1 MQFDLFK
8 DSPDVGLRNEVVAA
22 LCARNTSALRETIDF
37 LRIDFPDDDHLDG
50 FEHLYVE
57 CLALRQAEWSTTD
70 LVRQVE
76 RIDMQLLP
84 VLKKVIGADAAQ
96 RWIAPVYGELA
107 RAAAGQAFSRCEANA
122 HSASLFLRAGELAAA
137 RAAVEAIPSWRRIP
151 EPLAWM
157 AEITLR
163 QNLPDEYWPLSA
175 ELAWIAPALLAPLF
189 AQAAPAT
196 LIRRY
201 REFSTEAEDQD
212 QDESSD
218 TGSWFPAWLLVEHP
232 DLLPFLRTAHAYD
245 SHDSRPARS
254 AALLIDLL
262 IGERQGLTQTL
273 LGKRRQLRELAPAIF
288 ERYMARR

>member
-1 MQFDLFK
+1 MPGMQFDLFK
-8 DSPDVGLRNEVVAA
+8 DSPHVGLRNAVVAA
-22 LCARNTSALRETIDF
+22 LCARNTSALRETIDC

-70 LVRQVE
+70 LARQVE

-163 QNLPDEYWPLSA
+163 QNLPDKYWPLSA
-175 ELAWIAPALLAPLF
+175 ELALIAPALLAPLF
-189 AQAAPAT
+189 AQAAPASV
-196 LIRRY
+196 LRAY
-201 REFSTEAEDQD
+201 REFCTEAEEQGS
-212 QDESSD
+212 EGD
-218 TGSWFPAWLLVEHP
+218 TNAWFPAWLLVEHP
-232 DLLPFLRTAHAYD
+232 DLLPFLRTAHTYD
-245 SHDSRPARS
+245 SSPARS

-262 IGERQGLTQTL
+262 IGERQGLTQTM

-288 ERYMARR
+288 ARYMARR

>member
-8 DSPDVGLRNEVVAA
+8 DSPDVGLRNAVVAA
-22 LCARNTSALRETIDF
+22 LRARNVGTLREAIDC
-37 LRIDFPDDDHLDG
+37 LRSDFPDDGHLDG

-57 CLALRQAEWSTTD
+57 CLALHQAEWSSAD
-70 LVRQVE
+70 IARQIE
-76 RIDMQLLP
+76 RIETQLLP
-84 VLKKVIGADAAQ
+84 VLKKVIGSNAAQ
-96 RWIAPVYGELA
+96 RWIAPVYGDLA
-107 RAAAGQAFSRCEANA
+107 RAATGQAFSRSEANA
-122 HSASLFLRAGELAAA
+122 HSASLFLRAGELALA
-137 RAAVEAIPSWRRIP
+137 RAAVEGIPSWRRIP

-196 LIRRY
+196 LIRLY
-201 REFSTEAEDQD
+201 REFCTEAEDQD
-212 QDESSD
+212 GEGD

-232 DLLPFLRTAHAYD
+232 DLLPFLRTTHAYD

-262 IGERQGLTQTL
+262 IGERQGLTQTM

-288 ERYMARR
+288 ERYMVHR